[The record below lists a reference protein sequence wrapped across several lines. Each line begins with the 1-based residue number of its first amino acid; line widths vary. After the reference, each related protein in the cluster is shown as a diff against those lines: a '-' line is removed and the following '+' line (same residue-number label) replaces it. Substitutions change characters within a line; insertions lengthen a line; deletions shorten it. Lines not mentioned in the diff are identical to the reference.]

1 MEGFMTEL
9 AATVDVAI
17 VGGGPVGAAVALGLS
32 QRGFDVRLLDRRGP
46 TPRILADGDDYD
58 LRVYALS
65 PACIAFLD
73 RLGVWPAIA
82 VVRSAPYRRMQVWE
96 DDPDA
101 ALCFD
106 AADVRLPA
114 LGEIVE
120 SGLLAECLW
129 NHLPAG
135 VARPGM
141 QVADID
147 CDDDAG
153 TLRFDDGGGLRAR
166 LVVIAEGRDSRLRTR
181 LGIESVDGQYEQ
193 TAVVCHV
200 ATERPHQHTAWQRF
214 LPTGPLAF
222 LPLADGRSSIVWSSS
237 EAASV
242 LALDDG
248 DFLRALGDASQ
259 HRLGRIVASTRRVSF
274 TLGLQHAQTYVAPRA
289 VLVGDAAH
297 VIHPLA
303 GQGVNLGF
311 ADAEALI
318 DALGTTRDAGRDFA
332 SVRALKR
339 YERTRRADV
348 IDMLAAT
355 DGLYRA
361 FRVPLPGLARLRSG
375 GFAALNAIGPLRRE
389 LVRRAIGLR

>member
-1 MEGFMTEL
+1 MS
-9 AATVDVAI
+9 VDCDVAI
-17 VGGGPVGAAVALGLS
+17 VGGGPVGAAVAIGLS

-46 TPRILADGDDYD
+46 TPRIVADGDDYD

-65 PACIAFLD
+65 PSCIAFLD
-73 RLGVWPAIA
+73 RLGVWRGIAAI
-82 VVRSAPYRRMQVWE
+82 RSAPYRRMQVWE

-129 NHLPAG
+129 KHLPDG
-135 VARPGM
+135 VARSGM

-147 CDDDAG
+147 CDDDAA
-153 TLRFDDGGGLRAR
+153 TLRFDGGGLRAR

-200 ATERPHQHTAWQRF
+200 ATERPHQYTAWQRF

-242 LALDDG
+242 LALDDD
-248 DFLRALGDASQ
+248 DFRRALGDASQ
-259 HRLGRIVASTRRVSF
+259 HRLGRIVAGTRRVSF

-318 DALGTTRDAGRDFA
+318 DTLATTRDAGRDFA
-332 SVRALKR
+332 SARALKR

-375 GFAALNAIGPLRRE
+375 GFAALNAISPLRRE

>member
-1 MEGFMTEL
+1 MTEL

-65 PACIAFLD
+65 PSCIAFLD
-73 RLGVWPAIA
+73 RLGVWPDIA
-82 VVRSAPYRRMQVWE
+82 AVRSAPYRRMQVWE
-96 DDPDA
+96 DDPGA

-129 NHLPAG
+129 KHLPDG

-147 CDDDAG
+147 GDDDAA
-153 TLRFDDGGGLRAR
+153 TLRFDDGASLRTR
-166 LVVIAEGRDSRLRTR
+166 LVVIAEGRDARLRTR
-181 LGIESVDGQYEQ
+181 LGIESIDGQYEQ
-193 TAVVCHV
+193 TAVVCHI
-200 ATERPHQHTAWQRF
+200 ATEAPHQHTAWQRF
-214 LPTGPLAF
+214 LPTGPLAL

-242 LALDDG
+242 LALDDD

-259 HRLGRIVASTRRVSF
+259 HRLGRIVACTRRVSF
-274 TLGLQHAQTYVAPRA
+274 ALGLQHAQTYVAPRA

-297 VIHPLA
+297 VVHPLA

-318 DALGTTRDAGRDFA
+318 DTLGDTRDAGRDFA
-332 SVRALKR
+332 STRALKR

-361 FRVPLPGLARLRSG
+361 FRMPLPGLARLRGS
-375 GFAALNAIGPLRRE
+375 GFAAINAIGPLRRE